1 PREES
6 CPRAHGERL
15 AVVLRPT
22 RNPAT
27 VIEQRCRIKVP
38 RDAIGTWIASPL
50 LSPPPPRSPALPSTS
65 EAAGPARERGNLR
78 GVAGLVRGDR
88 TRSTERDMRARL
100 RVSGRSRKV
109 HRARSSGVA
118 NGSSGGSC
126 PERQVQKR
134 GRRTGRRAEGTPNCT
149 PVHAERDRTPDPARP
164 SSAQHGNARR
174 RARPI
179 GDRHAPGARP
189 RCVRRSLRSALAS
202 SATRRPSAA
211 AASAGGGSDPPGTRA
226 S

>member
-1 PREES
+1 MGPRPES
-6 CPRAHGERL
+6 KGEPLCEALIGRTEARAAVAFSSSRL
-15 AVVLRPT
+15 LVVL
-22 RNPAT
+22 
-27 VIEQRCRIKVP
+27 
-38 RDAIGTWIASPL
+38 L
-50 LSPPPPRSPALPSTS
+50 
-65 EAAGPARERGNLR
+65 
-78 GVAGLVRGDR
+78 
-88 TRSTERDMRARL
+88 
-100 RVSGRSRKV
+100 GR
-109 HRARSSGVA
+109 RSSGVA

>member
-6 CPRAHGERL
+6 CPRAHAERL
-15 AVVLRPT
+15 AVVLRPP

-27 VIEQRCRIKVP
+27 VIEQRRRIKVP

-50 LSPPPPRSPALPSTS
+50 LSPPRSPALPSTS
-65 EAAGPARERGNLR
+65 EAAGPARERGTSSGWL
-78 GVAGLVRGDR
+78 GLCEGTARDR
-88 TRSTERDMRARL
+88 RSGTCGRAC
-100 RVSGRSRKV
+100 V
-109 HRARSSGVA
+109 RSSGVA

-164 SSAQHGNARR
+164 RSAQHGNARR

-211 AASAGGGSDPPGTRA
+211 VASAGGWSDPPGTRA

>member
-1 PREES
+1 MRRTRGPEEES

-27 VIEQRCRIKVP
+27 VIEQRRRIKVP

-50 LSPPPPRSPALPSTS
+50 LSPPRSPALPSTS
-65 EAAGPARERGNLR
+65 EAAGPARERGTC
-78 GVAGLVRGDR
+78 AGWLVRGGDR
-88 TRSTERDMRARL
+88 ARSTEKCDPR
-100 RVSGRSRKV
+100 RSP
-109 HRARSSGVA
+109 GVA
-118 NGSSGGSC
+118 NGSPGGSC
-126 PERQVQKR
+126 PEQQVQKR

-149 PVHAERDRTPDPARP
+149 PLHAERDRTPEPARP
-164 SSAQHGNARR
+164 TSAQHGNARR

-202 SATRRPSAA
+202 TRRPSAA
-211 AASAGGGSDPPGTRA
+211 VASAGGGSDPPGTRA